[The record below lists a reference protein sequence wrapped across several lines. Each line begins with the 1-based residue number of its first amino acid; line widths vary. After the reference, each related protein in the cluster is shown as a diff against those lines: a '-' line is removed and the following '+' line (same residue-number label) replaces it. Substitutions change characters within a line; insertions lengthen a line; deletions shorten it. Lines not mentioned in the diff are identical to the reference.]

1 MTAGA
6 DVAELV
12 ICIVNYRTPEL
23 TLRCL
28 AALAGERALLPRLRA
43 VVADGGS
50 GDGSAETLAAALAHP
65 DYDEW
70 AEFLPLPINGGFGW
84 ANNQIML
91 RLLQSENPPDFFH
104 LLNPDARIKPGAVK
118 ALYDRMMSTPR
129 CGAVGSQMVDAE
141 GNMQVGAFRDFGL
154 RHELARGAHT
164 HALLR
169 LLGGKDIAVPPS
181 REAHPADWV
190 SGASVMIRSAALRQT
205 GLFDDSF
212 FLYFEETE
220 LMWRLRRAGWSVWYE
235 PASLVEHE
243 GGASTQLARTRSGL
257 ARTGRPLYWYESQKR
272 LMFRTMAPAGAWAA
286 LAAWL
291 VGRGLFALRLV
302 TGMRRDQAV
311 IKNETADTLKVWL
324 RRSRLDRERHP
335 VRWDS
340 PLGLP
345 PAWMRAQ

>member
-1 MTAGA
+1 M
-6 DVAELV
+6 AELV

-28 AALAGERALLPRLRA
+28 AALAAERALLPGLRA
-43 VVADGGS
+43 VVADGCS
-50 GDGSAETLAAALAHP
+50 GDGSADTLAAAMTHP
-65 DYDEW
+65 DFEGW

-91 RLLQSENPPDFFH
+91 RLLQSDNPPDFFH
-104 LLNPDARIKPGAVK
+104 LLNPDARITPGAVK
-118 ALYDRMMSTPR
+118 ALYDRMMADPQ
-129 CGAVGSQMVDAE
+129 CGAVGSQLIDGD
-141 GNMQVGAFRDFGL
+141 GNMQVGAFRDFGI

-169 LLGGKDIAVPPS
+169 LLGAKDIAVPPS
-181 REAHPADWV
+181 AKAHPADWV
-190 SGASVMIRSAALRQT
+190 SGASVMIRSAALRET

-220 LMWRLRRAGWSVWYE
+220 LMRRLRRGGWSVWYE
-235 PASLVEHE
+235 PASKVEHE
-243 GGASTQLARTRSGL
+243 GGASTQLARTKSAL

-272 LMFRTMAPAGAWAA
+272 LMFRTMTTAGAWAA

-291 VGRGLFALRLV
+291 IGRLIFALRLM
-302 TGMRRDQAV
+302 TGTSRDRSV
-311 IKNETADTLKVWL
+311 VKNETRDTLKIWF

-345 PAWMRAQ
+345 PAWMRAK